1 MTATRPDG
9 RARGF
14 STGPEEQFAFAGV
27 RLYTVRNYR
36 IRHFAPERGRDGNTE
51 MTDQDLPGASLPW
64 SNPFGHRRRR
74 GAGLAARVFR
84 AVGRVCTAVLALALV
99 VPAAYVSAQ
108 DTTRVVRL
116 RPMSVEVPRP
126 IATTGGTSAVEISLD
141 SVGTLAAP
149 TMEEFLRRAPTVQIR
164 ANSRGEAQPDLRGA
178 EDRQIAILVDGIP
191 LTLGWDH
198 RTDISVIPLTAVRKM
213 TLYRGLSS
221 MLHGPNVL
229 GGAIEFDVG
238 RGTSLETRVA
248 PFVGA
253 VSVDHEGGVSTAAT
267 TGAAVESDGGGWVF
281 RSGAGYRD
289 SPGVTLPSGTTDD
302 RRLRTDLLRDS
313 NGRRLNSD
321 RRMADGFVAAR
332 YHGSGGG
339 WLSTLATVSDT
350 ERGVPPEAHVD
361 DPRLWRYPH
370 QARQLVTISG
380 GTGTRDTRSGQGDL
394 EVSFGL
400 DRSTTQIDEYATPA
414 YRTVVDGE
422 TGSTMTLTGRVLGD
436 HNFESGPE
444 VWTALTVSSVSHD
457 EGFMSG
463 DSFEYQQRL
472 WSLGGEVEVGSEDI
486 LRSGQGATRWTV
498 GASVDG
504 SDTPRSGD
512 KDPLG
517 AIWDWGVRAGVSRAA
532 AGGNV
537 LMHAGF
543 SRRTRF
549 PSLRELY
556 SGALGRFRPNPDL
569 RPESLKA
576 GEAGIT
582 ITDGD
587 SQLQVVGFHHRLT
600 DGIVRV
606 STVTP
611 GGAKFQRVN
620 RDQVRS
626 TGVEVLTAGNLAAFT
641 YGGSFTLQRV
651 RIRDPIASG
660 QDEMAEYAPALSGTA
675 NLGVVVPGDVALTSF
690 FRYRG
695 VQYCQN
701 FEVAGLDRMDASA
714 TVDLEARR
722 ALYGGRD
729 GSSWALEATVGVA
742 NLTDS
747 TVLDQCGLPQ
757 PGRTFRIQVS
767 IR

>member
-1 MTATRPDG
+1 
-9 RARGF
+9 
-14 STGPEEQFAFAGV
+14 
-27 RLYTVRNYR
+27 
-36 IRHFAPERGRDGNTE
+36 
-51 MTDQDLPGASLPW
+51 MTDRDLPGVL
-64 SNPFGHRRRR
+64 NT
-74 GAGLAARVFR
+74 
-84 AVGRVCTAVLALALV
+84 VGRACIVVLALSPF
-99 VPAAYVSAQ
+99 VPPSTVTAQ
-108 DTTRVVRL
+108 DTTKVVRL
-116 RPMSVEVPRP
+116 RPLSVEVPRP
-126 IATTGGTSAVEISLD
+126 IATTGGTSAVVVSLD
-141 SVGTLAAP
+141 SAGTAVAS
-149 TMEEFLRRAPTVQIR
+149 TMEEFLRRMPTVQIR

-178 EDRQIAILVDGIP
+178 EDRQIAIFLDGIP

-198 RTDISVIPLTAVRKM
+198 RTDMSVIPLTAVHRM

-238 RGTSLETRVA
+238 RGASLDTPVQ
-248 PFVGA
+248 PFLGA
-253 VSVDHEGGVSTAAT
+253 VSVDQEGAVSTAAT
-267 TGAAVESDGGGWVF
+267 VGATVERDAGTWVF
-281 RSGAGYRD
+281 RGGSGYRD
-289 SPGVTLPSGTTDD
+289 SPGVTLPAGTMDD
-302 RRLRTDLLRDS
+302 TRLSDALLQDAD
-313 NGRRLNSD
+313 NRRLNSD

-332 YHGSGGG
+332 YHGTGGA
-339 WLSTLATVSDT
+339 WLSTLVTVSDT

-361 DPRLWRYPH
+361 DPRLWRYPN
-370 QARQLVTISG
+370 QSRQFLTLSG
-380 GTGTRDTRSGQGDL
+380 GTGARETSTGRGDL

-400 DRSTTQIDEYATPA
+400 DRSTTQIDEYATPD
-414 YRTVVDGE
+414 YNTVVDGE
-422 TGSTMTLTGRVLGD
+422 TGSTMTLTGRILGD
-436 HNFESGPE
+436 HDFESGPE
-444 VWTALTVSSVSHD
+444 VWTAFTFSNVSHD
-457 EGFMSG
+457 EDFMSG
-463 DSFEYQQRL
+463 DSFGYQQRL
-472 WSLGGEVEVGSEDI
+472 WSLGGEIEVGSEDI
-486 LRSGQGATRWTV
+486 LRSGNGATRWTV

-556 SGALGRFRPNPDL
+556 SGALGRFRPNPEL

-582 ITDGD
+582 ITGGD
-587 SQLQVVGFHHRLT
+587 SQLQIVGFHHRLT

-606 STVTP
+606 STVTA
-611 GGAKFQRVN
+611 GGSKFQRVN

-626 TGVEVLTAGNLAAFT
+626 TGVELLTAGNVGALTF
-641 YGGSFTLQRV
+641 GGSFTLQRV
-651 RIRDPIASG
+651 RIRDPAASG
-660 QDEMAEYAPALSGTA
+660 RDEMAEYAPALSGTV
-675 NLGVVVPGDVALTSF
+675 NLGALMPGDVGVTGF

-701 FEVAGLDRMDASA
+701 FEVAGLDKMGASA

-722 ALYGGRD
+722 ALYGGRG
-729 GSSWALEATVGVA
+729 GSGWMLEGTVGVA

-757 PGRTFRIQVS
+757 PGRTFRIQFN

>member
-1 MTATRPDG
+1 
-9 RARGF
+9 
-14 STGPEEQFAFAGV
+14 
-27 RLYTVRNYR
+27 
-36 IRHFAPERGRDGNTE
+36 
-51 MTDQDLPGASLPW
+51 MTDQDLPGG
-64 SNPFGHRRRR
+64 FHT
-74 GAGLAARVFR
+74 AAR
-84 AVGRVCTAVLALALV
+84 ACAIALALWV
-99 VPAAYVSAQ
+99 SPPTPTLSAQ
-108 DTTRVVRL
+108 DTTEVVRL
-116 RPMSVEVPRP
+116 RTLSVEVPRP
-126 IATTGGTSAVEISLD
+126 IATTGGTSAIEISLD
-141 SVGTLAAP
+141 SIGIGAAP
-149 TMEEFLRRAPTVQIR
+149 TMEELLRTMPTVQIR

-178 EDRQIAILVDGIP
+178 EDRQIAIFLDGVPI
-191 LTLGWDH
+191 TVGWDH

-238 RGTSLETRVA
+238 RGSSFNA
-248 PFVGA
+248 PVSPFLGA
-253 VSVDHEGGVSTAAT
+253 GSVDQEGGMSTAGTAGAT
-267 TGAAVESDGGGWVF
+267 VEGDAGTWVF
-281 RSGAGYRD
+281 RGGGGYRD
-289 SPGVTLPSGTTDD
+289 SPGVTVPSGATDD
-302 RRLRTDLLRDS
+302 SRLRNDLLRDS
-313 NGRRLNSD
+313 NNRRLNSD
-321 RRMADGFVAAR
+321 RRLADGFVAAR
-332 YHGSGGG
+332 FHGAGGA
-339 WLSTLATVSDT
+339 WLSTLVTASDT

-361 DPRLWRYPH
+361 DPRLWRYPN
-370 QARQLVTISG
+370 QSRQFLTMSG

-414 YRTVVDGE
+414 YNTVVDGE
-422 TGSTMTLTGRVLGD
+422 TGTTTTLTGRILGD
-436 HNFESGPE
+436 HDFEAGPE
-444 VWTALTVSSVSHD
+444 VWTALTVSSVGHTED
-457 EGFMSG
+457 FMSG

-472 WSLGGEVEVGSEDI
+472 WSLGGEVEVGSEDV
-486 LRSGQGATRWTV
+486 LRSDRGATRWTI
-498 GASVDG
+498 GASLDG
-504 SDTPRSGD
+504 SDTPLSGD
-512 KDPLG
+512 KEPLG
-517 AIWDWGVRAGVSRAA
+517 AMWDWGVRAGVSRTA

-587 SQLQVVGFHHRLT
+587 NQLQIVGFHHRLT

-626 TGVEVLTAGNLAAFT
+626 TGVELLTAGTLGAFT
-641 YGGSFTLQRV
+641 YGGSLTLQRV
-651 RIRDPIASG
+651 RIRDPVASG
-660 QDEMAEYAPALSGTA
+660 LDEMAEYAPALSGTA
-675 NLGVVVPGDVALTSF
+675 NLGAMMPGEVAVTGF
-690 FRYRG
+690 FRVRG

-722 ALYGGRD
+722 ALYS
-729 GSSWALEATVGVA
+729 GSGASGWALEGTVGVA

-757 PGRTFRIQVS
+757 PGRTLRIQFN

>member
-1 MTATRPDG
+1 
-9 RARGF
+9 
-14 STGPEEQFAFAGV
+14 
-27 RLYTVRNYR
+27 
-36 IRHFAPERGRDGNTE
+36 
-51 MTDQDLPGASLPW
+51 MTDQDLPRGPEILRLAGACVVALVLGSLPPT
-64 SNPFGHRRRR
+64 S
-74 GAGLAARVFR
+74 
-84 AVGRVCTAVLALALV
+84 T
-99 VPAAYVSAQ
+99 VSAQ
-108 DTTRVVRL
+108 DTTEVVKL
-116 RPMSVEVPRP
+116 RALTVEVPRP
-126 IATTGGTSAVEISLD
+126 IATTGGTSAVEVTLD
-141 SVGTLAAP
+141 SVGLVAAP
-149 TMEEFLRRAPTVQIR
+149 TMEEFLRNMPTVQIR

-178 EDRQIAILVDGIP
+178 EDRQIAIFLDGFP
-191 LTLGWDH
+191 LTVGWDH
-198 RTDISVIPLTAVRKM
+198 RTDMSVIPLTAVRKM

-238 RGTSLETRVA
+238 RGASLNTRVQ
-248 PFVGA
+248 PFLGA
-253 VSVDHEGGVSTAAT
+253 VSVDQEGATSTAGTAGAT
-267 TGAAVESDGGGWVF
+267 VEQDAGSWVF
-281 RSGAGYRD
+281 RGGGGYRD
-289 SPGVTLPSGTTDD
+289 SPGVTVPAGTMDD
-302 RRLRTDLLRDS
+302 RRLNNNLLRDS

-321 RRMADGFVAAR
+321 RRLADGFVAAR
-332 YHGSGGG
+332 FHGTGGA
-339 WLSTLATVSDT
+339 WLSTLITASDT

-361 DPRLWRYPH
+361 DPRLWRYPN
-370 QARQLVTISG
+370 QSRQLLTMSG
-380 GTGTRDTRSGQGDL
+380 GTGRRDTRSGQGDL

-400 DRSTTQIDEYATPA
+400 DRSTTQINEYETPA
-414 YRTVVDGE
+414 YNTVVDGE
-422 TGSTMTLTGRVLGD
+422 TGRTTTLTGRILGD
-436 HNFESGPE
+436 HDFESGPE
-444 VWTALTVSSVSHD
+444 VWTAFTVSSVNHNED
-457 EGFMSG
+457 FLSG
-463 DSFEYQQRL
+463 DSFDYQQRL
-472 WSLGGEVEVGSEDI
+472 WSLGGEVEVGSEDV
-486 LRSGQGATRWTV
+486 LRSDGGATRWTI

-504 SDTPRSGD
+504 SDTPLSGD
-512 KDPLG
+512 KEPLG
-517 AIWDWGVRAGVSRAA
+517 AIWDWGVRAGVSRTA

-582 ITDGD
+582 ITDGG

-626 TGVEVLTAGNLAAFT
+626 TGLEVLTAGNLGALT

-651 RIRDPIASG
+651 RIRDPVASG
-660 QDEMAEYAPALSGTA
+660 QDEMAEYAPALSGTI
-675 NLGVVVPGDVALTSF
+675 NLGAVIPGDLALTGF

-701 FEVAGLDRMDASA
+701 VEVAGLDRMDASA
-714 TVDLEARR
+714 TVDVEARR
-722 ALYGGRD
+722 ALYGGR
-729 GSSWALEATVGVA
+729 GVSRWALEATMGVA

-757 PGRTFRIQVS
+757 PGRTLRIQFN

>member
-1 MTATRPDG
+1 M
-9 RARGF
+9 
-14 STGPEEQFAFAGV
+14 
-27 RLYTVRNYR
+27 
-36 IRHFAPERGRDGNTE
+36 I
-51 MTDQDLPGASLPW
+51 DQDMLRNPW
-64 SNPFGHRRRR
+64 SNPPEHR
-74 GAGLAARVFR
+74 GAPLARRSRDARVFHTAARVC
-84 AVGRVCTAVLALALV
+84 ATLLALGSFPPTPTL
-99 VPAAYVSAQ
+99 SAQ
-108 DTTRVVRL
+108 DTTEVVRL
-116 RPMSVEVPRP
+116 RALSVEVPRP
-126 IATTGGTSAVEISLD
+126 IATTGGTSAIEISLD
-141 SVGTLAAP
+141 SIGLVAAP
-149 TMEEFLRRAPTVQIR
+149 TMEEFLRRMPTVQIR

-178 EDRQIAILVDGIP
+178 EDRQIAIFLDNVP
-191 LTLGWDH
+191 LTVGWDH

-238 RGTSLETRVA
+238 RGSSLNTPVS
-248 PFVGA
+248 PFLGA
-253 VSVDHEGGVSTAAT
+253 VSVDQEGGMSTAGTAGT
-267 TGAAVESDGGGWVF
+267 TVEQDAGAWVF
-281 RSGAGYRD
+281 RGGAGYRD
-289 SPGVTLPSGTTDD
+289 SPGVTLPSGTMDD
-302 RRLRTDLLRDS
+302 RRLRNNLLRDS
-313 NGRRLNSD
+313 NDRRLNSD
-321 RRMADGFVAAR
+321 RRLADGFVAAR
-332 YHGSGGG
+332 FHGTGGA
-339 WLSTLATVSDT
+339 WLSTLVTVSDT

-361 DPRLWRYPH
+361 DPRLWRYPN
-370 QARQLVTISG
+370 QSRQFLTISG

-400 DRSTTQIDEYATPA
+400 DRSSTQIDEYATPA
-414 YRTVVDGE
+414 YNVVVDGE
-422 TGSTMTLTGRVLGD
+422 TGATSTLTGRILGD
-436 HNFESGPE
+436 HDFESGPE
-444 VWTALTVSSVSHD
+444 VWTALTVSSVSHTED
-457 EGFMSG
+457 FMSG
-463 DSFEYQQRL
+463 DSFEYRQRL
-472 WSLGGEVEVGSEDI
+472 WSLGGEVEVGSEDL
-486 LRSGQGATRWTV
+486 LRSDRGATRWTI
-498 GASVDG
+498 GASLDG
-504 SDTPRSGD
+504 SDTPLSGD
-512 KDPLG
+512 KEPLG
-517 AIWDWGVRAGVSRAA
+517 TIWDWGVRAGVSRTA

-582 ITDGD
+582 IADGD
-587 SQLQVVGFHHRLT
+587 SQLQIVGFHHRLT

-626 TGVEVLTAGNLAAFT
+626 TGVEVLTRGDLGTFSF
-641 YGGSFTLQRV
+641 GGSLTLQRV

-660 QDEMAEYAPALSGTA
+660 QDEMAEYAPALSGTV
-675 NLGVVVPGDVALTSF
+675 NLGAMMPGEVAMTGF

-701 FEVAGLDRMDASA
+701 FEVAGLDKMDASA

-722 ALYGGRD
+722 ALYSGSGASGRR
-729 GSSWALEATVGVA
+729 LEATVGVA

-757 PGRTFRIQVS
+757 PGRTFRIQFN

>member
-1 MTATRPDG
+1 
-9 RARGF
+9 
-14 STGPEEQFAFAGV
+14 
-27 RLYTVRNYR
+27 
-36 IRHFAPERGRDGNTE
+36 
-51 MTDQDLPGASLPW
+51 MTDQDRSGVLPAKC
-64 SNPFGHRRRR
+64 
-74 GAGLAARVFR
+74 R
-84 AVGRVCTAVLALALV
+84 ACAVALALGALAGAST
-99 VPAAYVSAQ
+99 AAAQ
-108 DTTRVVRL
+108 DTTKVVTIRSL
-116 RPMSVEVPRP
+116 TIEVPRP

-141 SVGTLAAP
+141 SIGAVAAP
-149 TMEEFLRRAPTVQIR
+149 TMEEFLRRMPTVQIR

-178 EDRQIAILVDGIP
+178 EDRQIAIFLDNVP

-198 RTDISVIPLTAVRKM
+198 RTDISVIPLTAVRKL

-229 GGAIEFDVG
+229 GGAIEFDVS
-238 RGTSLETRVA
+238 RGTSVDTSVR
-248 PFVGA
+248 PFLGS
-253 VSVDHEGGVSTAAT
+253 VSVDQEGGASMAGTA
-267 TGAAVESDGGGWVF
+267 GASVEHDAGTWVL
-281 RSGAGYRD
+281 RGGAGYRN
-289 SPGVTLPSGTTDD
+289 SPGVTLPAGTQDD
-302 RRLRTDLLRDS
+302 RRLSDALLRDTH
-313 NGRRLNSD
+313 NRRLNSD
-321 RRMADGFVAAR
+321 RRLADGFVAAR
-332 YHGSGGG
+332 FHGTGGA
-339 WLSTLATVSDT
+339 WLSSLVTVSDA
-350 ERGVPPEAHVD
+350 ERGVPPEAHVG
-361 DPRLWRYPH
+361 DPRLWRYPE
-370 QARQLVTISG
+370 QSRQFMTVSG
-380 GTGTRDTRSGQGDL
+380 GTGMRETGPGRGEL
-394 EVSFGL
+394 EASFGL
-400 DRSTTQIDEYATPA
+400 DRSTTRIDEYASPA

-422 TGSTMTLTGRVLGD
+422 TGATTTLTGRLLGD
-436 HNFESGPE
+436 YDFEHGPE
-444 VWTALTVSSVSHD
+444 VWTALTVASVSHRED
-457 EGFMSG
+457 LMAGH
-463 DSFEYQQRL
+463 SFDYQQRL
-472 WSLGGEVEVGSEDI
+472 WSLGGEVELGSEDI
-486 LRSGQGATRWTV
+486 LRSDVGATRWTV
-498 GASVDG
+498 GASLDG
-504 SDTPRSGD
+504 SDTPLSGD
-512 KDPLG
+512 KQPVGTLW
-517 AIWDWGVRAGVSRAA
+517 AWGVRAGVSRAA

-582 ITDGD
+582 VTDGAD
-587 SQLQVVGFHHRLT
+587 TELQIVGFVHRLT

-626 TGVEVLTAGNLAAFT
+626 SGIEALVRGSLGALT

-651 RIRDPIASG
+651 RIRDPAALG
-660 QDEMAEYAPALSGTA
+660 RDELAEYAPALSGTA
-675 NLGVVVPGDVALTSF
+675 NLGAVGPGDVALTGF
-690 FRYRG
+690 FRVRG

-722 ALYGGRD
+722 ALYRRAGGS
-729 GSSWALEATVGVA
+729 GWSLEGTVGVS

-757 PGRTFRIQVS
+757 PGRTFRIQFN

>member
-1 MTATRPDG
+1 
-9 RARGF
+9 
-14 STGPEEQFAFAGV
+14 
-27 RLYTVRNYR
+27 
-36 IRHFAPERGRDGNTE
+36 
-51 MTDQDLPGASLPW
+51 MTDQDLPR
-64 SNPFGHRRRR
+64 NP
-74 GAGLAARVFR
+74 RVLRLTR
-84 AVGRVCTAVLALALV
+84 ACAVALALGSL
-99 VPAAYVSAQ
+99 PPTSTASAQ
-108 DTTRVVRL
+108 DTTEVVKL
-116 RPMSVEVPRP
+116 RALTVEVPRP
-126 IATTGGTSAVEISLD
+126 IATTGGTSAVEVTLD
-141 SVGTLAAP
+141 SVGLVAAP
-149 TMEEFLRRAPTVQIR
+149 TMEEFLRYMPTVQIR

-178 EDRQIAILVDGIP
+178 EDRQIAIFLDGFP
-191 LTLGWDH
+191 LTVGWDH
-198 RTDISVIPLTAVRKM
+198 RTDMSVIPLTAVRKM

-238 RGTSLETRVA
+238 RGTSLNTPVA
-248 PFVGA
+248 PFLGA
-253 VSVDHEGGVSTAAT
+253 VSVDQEGATSTAGTAGAT
-267 TGAAVESDGGGWVF
+267 VEHDAGSWVF
-281 RSGAGYRD
+281 RGGGGYRD
-289 SPGVTLPSGTTDD
+289 SPGVTVPAGTMDD
-302 RRLRTDLLRDS
+302 RRLNNDLLRDS

-321 RRMADGFVAAR
+321 RRLADGFVAAR
-332 YHGSGGG
+332 FHGTGGA
-339 WLSTLATVSDT
+339 WLSTLVTASDT

-361 DPRLWRYPH
+361 DPRLWRYPN
-370 QARQLVTISG
+370 QSRQLLTMSG

-400 DRSTTQIDEYATPA
+400 DRSTTQINEYATPA
-414 YRTVVDGE
+414 YSTVVDGE
-422 TGSTMTLTGRVLGD
+422 TGRTTTLTGRILGD
-436 HNFESGPE
+436 HDFESGPE
-444 VWTALTVSSVSHD
+444 VWTAFTVSSVNHNED
-457 EGFMSG
+457 FLSG
-463 DSFEYQQRL
+463 DSFDYQQRL
-472 WSLGGEVEVGSEDI
+472 WSLGGEVEVGSEDV
-486 LRSGQGATRWTV
+486 LRSDGGATRWTI

-504 SDTPRSGD
+504 SDTPLSGD
-512 KDPLG
+512 KEPLG
-517 AIWDWGVRAGVSRAA
+517 TIWDWGVRAGVSRTA

-582 ITDGD
+582 ITDGR

-626 TGVEVLTAGNLAAFT
+626 TGLEVLTAGSLGALT

-651 RIRDPIASG
+651 RIRDPVASG
-660 QDEMAEYAPALSGTA
+660 QDEIAEYAPALSGTI
-675 NLGVVVPGDVALTSF
+675 NLGAVIPGDLALTGF

-701 FEVAGLDRMDASA
+701 VEVTGLDRMDASA
-714 TVDLEARR
+714 TVDVEARR
-722 ALYGGRD
+722 ALYGGR
-729 GSSWALEATVGVA
+729 GVSRWALEATMGVA

-757 PGRTFRIQVS
+757 PGRTLRIQFN